1 MVIYSENKMF
11 FENDEKEYINKMN
24 FDEEAFKDSYIRKVN
39 VSVNDISF
47 YYSMVPTTMI
57 KNINRFGFIDYEKLK
72 NTKEEV
78 LYVKLRDFDKKLKKK
93 KLSEEELAIV
103 KYNTKTIKKYLS
115 KKEEYDNYYESFFP
129 NNNHKVLQ
137 LKED

>member
-1 MVIYSENKMF
+1 MVIYSGNKMF

-39 VSVNDISF
+39 VSINDISF

-57 KNINRFGFIDYEKLK
+57 KNINRFVFIDYEKLK